1 MPFAVQRARRVAGWP
16 PCLLML
22 AVALG
27 CTSSPADPEPS
38 KTVRESTS
46 SITPV
51 GFDPPS
57 KLIDHLRALDQSP
70 RTARASALPARL
82 DVNDSRTGPTLA
94 EEPIGRAVLMAQ
106 VSIFSTDPAAENLT
120 DGLPYLLSQ
129 GGEWRRLDL
138 RDYGFARTYGEMG
151 AALSPDGRHIALNDI
166 GRQTMA
172 VVELA
177 TGDVVRHQIPAREAI
192 TLKWSP
198 DGRHLSFSDR
208 HRKQAPGWT
217 LNTITG
223 TVVETPYRVW
233 WSEHDAVGNIWE
245 LTANGSL
252 RRWRDGQIAATA
264 RLDYPDLGR
273 AYPLAAGRLFA
284 VSQFQRKVSSRSA
297 PRGVAV
303 FDPATSDLVRFLR
316 LGARTG
322 WTRPLRWLDADTLL
336 LADGPSGRIWTWKV
350 GAGRTTALARVEP
363 SGLDLRLP

>member
-1 MPFAVQRARRVAGWP
+1 
-16 PCLLML
+16 
-22 AVALG
+22 
-27 CTSSPADPEPS
+27 
-38 KTVRESTS
+38 
-46 SITPV
+46 
-51 GFDPPS
+51 
-57 KLIDHLRALDQSP
+57 
-70 RTARASALPARL
+70 
-82 DVNDSRTGPTLA
+82 
-94 EEPIGRAVLMAQ
+94 MAQ

-138 RDYGFARTYGEMG
+138 RDYGFARTYGG

-177 TGDVVRHQIPAREAI
+177 TGNVVRHQIPAREAI

-208 HRKQAPGWT
+208 HREQAPGWT
-217 LNTITG
+217 LNTIPG

-284 VSQFQRKVSSRSA
+284 VSPSSIPLPVTWSGSSASGREPGGHGRYVGWTPTRSCLPTARAAAFGHGRLGPDVQRLSLGSNPAGSTSDFAERRPLA
-297 PRGVAV
+297 TPRGNGGHVA
-303 FDPATSDLVRFLR
+303 RLR
-316 LGARTG
+316 EHPHLTRTRAYRRASIRRYPHQREPRG
-322 WTRPLRWLDADTLL
+322 IAMNGCRLLRHSPQENP
-336 LADGPSGRIWTWKV
+336 GIRQRGFGV
-350 GAGRTTALARVEP
+350 
-363 SGLDLRLP
+363 